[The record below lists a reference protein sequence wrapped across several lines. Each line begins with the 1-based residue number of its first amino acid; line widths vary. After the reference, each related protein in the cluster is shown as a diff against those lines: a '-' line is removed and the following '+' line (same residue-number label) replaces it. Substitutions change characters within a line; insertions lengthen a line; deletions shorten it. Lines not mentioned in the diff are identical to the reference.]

1 MARPPRD
8 WISLSEATAL
18 FAAANIR
25 VSRSTLARWAHSGR
39 LQSVQPGRLIY
50 VRRSE
55 VRALLRP
62 SRPAAEHRDGQP
74 VLFDDWGS

>member
-1 MARPPRD
+1 MGRPPRD
-8 WISLSEATAL
+8 WITLSEAADV

-25 VSRSTLARWAHSGR
+25 ISRTTLARWAHNGR

-55 VRALLRP
+55 VRAMLRP
-62 SRPAAEHRDGQP
+62 PRSGDERQP
-74 VLFDDWGS
+74 EQPGLFGELEA